1 MHTLYCHRLG
11 IAYSMKKSSQLVIE
25 TFVAQYT
32 AAKNEDDVNLAFQEA
47 VELEVEEGIVFDH
60 LLSSVGLQGKSDDP
74 EYRDR
79 YKSLRINQLLG
90 SKKVAVKE
98 AARFDKICTDLLAAK
113 ESVKA
118 LEKNRPQF
126 KSETSDQTIKEVQAS
141 LLADRQNE
149 LAPNK
154 KMAASL
160 SWALTLGMM
169 MLIMSGSILLILPE
183 TSKIDLRVAVFAGCA
198 FSAFVFMSKRKL
210 QNEKALQ
217 INQEHDDLA
226 NDESYIK
233 ELALYVDNAEFH
245 ETMKQ
250 IDELR
255 VSCEDME
262 SSSKASFGRLARVFG

>member
-1 MHTLYCHRLG
+1 
-11 IAYSMKKSSQLVIE
+11 MKKSSQLVIE

-32 AAKNEDDVNLAFQEA
+32 ASKNEDDVNLAFQEA

-60 LLSSVGLQGKSDDP
+60 LLSSVGLKGKSDDP

-79 YKSLRINQLLG
+79 YKGLRINQLLG

-255 VSCEDME
+255 VSCEEME
-262 SSSKASFGRLARVFG
+262 ASSKASFGRLARVFG

>member
-1 MHTLYCHRLG
+1 
-11 IAYSMKKSSQLVIE
+11 MKKSSQLVIE

-47 VELEVEEGIVFDH
+47 VELEVEEGIIFDH

-160 SWALTLGMM
+160 LWALTLGMM
-169 MLIMSGSILLILPE
+169 S
-183 TSKIDLRVAVFAGCA
+183 
-198 FSAFVFMSKRKL
+198 
-210 QNEKALQ
+210 
-217 INQEHDDLA
+217 
-226 NDESYIK
+226 
-233 ELALYVDNAEFH
+233 
-245 ETMKQ
+245 
-250 IDELR
+250 
-255 VSCEDME
+255 
-262 SSSKASFGRLARVFG
+262 

>member
-1 MHTLYCHRLG
+1 M
-11 IAYSMKKSSQLVIE
+11 
-25 TFVAQYT
+25 
-32 AAKNEDDVNLAFQEA
+32 
-47 VELEVEEGIVFDH
+47 
-60 LLSSVGLQGKSDDP
+60 
-74 EYRDR
+74 
-79 YKSLRINQLLG
+79 
-90 SKKVAVKE
+90 
-98 AARFDKICTDLLAAK
+98 
-113 ESVKA
+113 
-118 LEKNRPQF
+118 
-126 KSETSDQTIKEVQAS
+126 
-141 LLADRQNE
+141 ADRQNE

-183 TSKIDLRVAVFAGCA
+183 TSKIDLRVAVFAACA

-255 VSCEDME
+255 VSCEEME
-262 SSSKASFGRLARVFG
+262 ASSKASFGRLARVFG